1 MKKINFLFLLIL
13 STATYAQKKDKIVVK
28 QQNQVFFYRT
38 GEFPDS
44 IIKKNESDLFFL
56 KMSDDKKASLEIRLK
71 NATFLR
77 TTDEFL
83 YKLVY
88 TPGMR
93 YRCIYPVAEVA
104 TGQKN
109 YFLKKGEQL
118 PDKINIEVDGANE
131 DGSKEIVIQL
141 IDIKTE
147 KVLLSNTFIYLDK

>member
-1 MKKINFLFLLIL
+1 MKKISFLFLLIF
-13 STATYAQKKDKIVVK
+13 STATYAQKKEKIVVK
-28 QQNQVFFYRT
+28 QQDQVFFYRT

-56 KMSDDKKASLEIRLK
+56 KMSEDKKATLEIRLK

-83 YKLVY
+83 FKLAY

-104 TGQKN
+104 SGQKN
-109 YFLKKGEQL
+109 YNLKKGEQL
-118 PDKINIEVDGANE
+118 PNKINIQVDGANE

-141 IDIKTE
+141 VDIKTE
-147 KVLLSNTFIYLDK
+147 KVLLSNTFIYLEK